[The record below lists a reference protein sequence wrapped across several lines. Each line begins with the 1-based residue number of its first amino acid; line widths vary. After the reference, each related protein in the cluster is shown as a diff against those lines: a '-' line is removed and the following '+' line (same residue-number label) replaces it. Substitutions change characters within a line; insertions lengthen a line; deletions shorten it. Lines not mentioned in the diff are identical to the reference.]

1 MIVAKNFHSLKLV
14 PIFKDGQ
21 LVYQTPNIEKTK
33 AYCNNEFNTLY
44 EEIKRIDN
52 PHEYY
57 VDLSDKLRNLKEELI
72 NTHRKQIDEKVKVKR

>member
-1 MIVAKNFHSLKLV
+1 MRLLV

-21 LVYQTPNIEKTK
+21 LVYQTPNIEETK
-33 AYCNNEFNTLY
+33 AYCNDEFNTLY

-57 VDLSDKLRNLKEELI
+57 VDLSDKLRKLKEELI
-72 NTHRKQIDEKVKVKR
+72 NTHRKQIDEKVKVKK